1 MGFSM
6 GPSFAFLRFSANL
19 RARTSSFVFSAS
31 TEARNFASTASFCWR
46 SKRAVSSRSTDDGG
60 LGGGT
65 CESTTPRSRSSVNLA
80 RQHGHSV
87 SKVSIGFFHIALFY
101 PNLEWGEQPLRGRS
115 EVFKNPLRKRKTAPH
130 EGAVFLISFL
140 RID

>member
-6 GPSFAFLRFSANL
+6 GPSFPFLRFSANL

-87 SKVSIGFFHIALFY
+87 SKVSIGLFDIALFFAHF
-101 PNLEWGEQPLRGRS
+101 LWGGQPLRGRRGG
-115 EVFKNPLRKRKTAPH
+115 FQNP
-130 EGAVFLISFL
+130 
-140 RID
+140 